1 MNLIYLTKKKL
12 QRNMDRLN
20 DLEECL
26 KSNLSIDA
34 MHYCKDEISKLKNN
48 IEYYSK
54 ILEVLERK

>member
-12 QRNMDRLN
+12 QGNIDRLN

-34 MHYCKDEISKLKNN
+34 THYCRDEISKLKGS

>member
-1 MNLIYLTKKKL
+1 MNLITETKTKL
-12 QRNMDRLN
+12 QGNINRLE

-26 KSNLSIDA
+26 KSNLTRDA
-34 MHYCKDEISKLKNN
+34 VHYCNEEIAKAKVN